1 MYEQKSAK
9 GLRGKKPPKHL
20 LSLIKGTNAPG
31 TVVFSLSYLR
41 CDVWCYGSHFVPM
54 EMKQTSVKIVEKE

>member
-1 MYEQKSAK
+1 MQEIS
-9 GLRGKKPPKHL
+9 GGKKSPKLL
-20 LSLIKGTNAPG
+20 LSLIKGTDAPG
-31 TVVFSLSYLR
+31 TVIFSFYYLR